1 MEKITKQEVD
11 DFRKQYD
18 KFDDFTD
25 EIVKYIMDK
34 KYVKYLTGFNQIED
48 FAIFDCSNTTFDIRL
63 EEYNEN
69 DCYWLQIPWEHVYND
84 TWKEY
89 IDELV
94 REDIEKEKARQQKEI
109 ERREEREKQEL
120 KRLLEKYGNQEN
132 V

>member
-1 MEKITKQEVD
+1 MEKITKQEIEN
-11 DFRKQYD
+11 FKILYD

-48 FAIFDCSNTTFDIRL
+48 FAIFDCSNTFDIRL

-84 TWKEY
+84 TCKEY

-94 REDIEKEKARQQKEI
+94 REDIEKEKARQQKI
-109 ERREEREKQEL
+109 IQQREEHERQEL
-120 KRLLEKYGNQEN
+120 KRLLEKYGNQET